1 MIIGPVLIFVLL
13 LGVPVGVA
21 FTLLVMIN
29 ADRWNIDWS
38 VLPSITFDTI
48 TVFPLLA
55 IPLFLLGGQLMSQG
69 GLIRQLTSV
78 CDVLIGRLHAHL
90 GHVMVL
96 ASALMGAIT
105 GSSVAT
111 VAAMGSTVGKEMIER
126 GYPPGYT
133 AALNASAGL
142 LGVLIPPSIPLILY
156 GSIVGVSI
164 TQLFLASLGPG
175 VVMMLAFMI
184 VHASLARRVL
194 PGGKEKP
201 AAAAGYAR
209 PAAEAVATPRTGIF
223 VRALPALMLPVLVLG
238 GIYSGVFT
246 PTEAAAIAALY
257 ALLITLASRTVGL
270 RDLEKIFLSA
280 ALSAAAILVI
290 IGFTSIFNRAMVLEQ
305 VPQSIAAWAVTV
317 TDSPLVFLL
326 VVNVILLVVGM
337 FMETNAA
344 TLLMGPL
351 LAPTAAKY
359 GIDPIHFAIILV
371 TNIELGLLTPPLA
384 ANLYVAART
393 NRVPIMDLLRNLGWF
408 LLASLVVMAL
418 ITYVPQLALWYRV
431 FGLA

>member
-1 MIIGPVLIFVLL
+1 MILGPTLILILL
-13 LGVPVGVA
+13 CGVPVGIA
-21 FTLLVMIN
+21 FTLLVIAN
-29 ADRWNIDWS
+29 AERWNIDWS

-69 GLIRQLTSV
+69 GLIRQLTAV
-78 CDVLIGRLHAHL
+78 CDIFIGRVRAHL

-96 ASALMGAIT
+96 SSALMGAIT

-111 VAAMGSTVGKEMIER
+111 VAAIGSTVGKEMIDR
-126 GYPPGYT
+126 GYSPGYT

-164 TQLFLASLGPG
+164 TQLFMASLMPG
-175 VVMMLAFMI
+175 ILMVIAFMI

-201 AAAAGYAR
+201 
-209 PAAEAVATPRTGIF
+209 PASVGSESASVTAVVTRRSSVF
-223 VRALPALMLPVLVLG
+223 VKALPALMLPVLVLG
-238 GIYSGVFT
+238 GIYSGIFT
-246 PTEAAAIAALY
+246 PTEAAAVAAVY
-257 ALLITLASRTVGL
+257 ALLVTVVNRTVGA
-270 RDLEKIFLSA
+270 RNLEKIFLST

-305 VPQSIAAWAVTV
+305 IPQSIAAWAITV

-326 VVNVILLVVGM
+326 IVNVILLVVGM

-351 LAPTAAKY
+351 LAPTAVQY

-393 NRVPIMDLLRNLGWF
+393 NRVPIIDLLRHLGWF
-408 LLASLVVMAL
+408 LVACLVMMAV
-418 ITYVPQLALWYRV
+418 ITYVPQVSLWYRL
-431 FGLA
+431 F

>member
-1 MIIGPVLIFVLL
+1 MILGTSLILILL
-13 LGVPVGVA
+13 CGVPVGIA
-21 FTLLVMIN
+21 FTLLVIAN
-29 ADRWNIDWS
+29 AERWNVDWS
-38 VLPSITFDTI
+38 VLPSITYDTV

-55 IPLFLLGGQLMSQG
+55 IPLFLLGGQLMSHG
-69 GLIRQLTSV
+69 GLIRQLTAV
-78 CDVLIGRLHAHL
+78 CDVLIGRFRAHL

-96 ASALMGAIT
+96 SSALMGAIT

-111 VAAMGSTVGKEMIER
+111 VAAIGSTVGKEMIDR
-126 GYPPGYT
+126 GYSPGYT

-164 TQLFLASLGPG
+164 TQLFLASLMPG
-175 VVMMLAFMI
+175 IVMIVAFMI
-184 VHASLARRVL
+184 VHASLASRVL
-194 PGGKEKP
+194 PDGKERS
-201 AAAAGYAR
+201 AAAVGSKEASVPAIVAR
-209 PAAEAVATPRTGIF
+209 RSSVF
-223 VRALPALMLPVLVLG
+223 FKALPALMLPVLVLG
-238 GIYSGVFT
+238 GIYSGIFT
-246 PTEAAAIAALY
+246 PTEAAAVAALY
-257 ALLITLASRTVGL
+257 ALLVTVVNRVVGP

-305 VPQSIAAWAVTV
+305 VPQSIAAWAITV

-393 NRVPIMDLLRNLGWF
+393 NRVPIIELLRHLGWF
-408 LLASLVVMAL
+408 LLACLVLMAL
-418 ITYVPQLALWYRV
+418 ITYVPQLSLWYRL
-431 FGLA
+431 F

>member
-1 MIIGPVLIFVLL
+1 MILGPALLVLLL
-13 LGVPVGVA
+13 LGVPVGIA
-21 FTLLVMIN
+21 FTLLVIAN
-29 ADRWNIDWS
+29 AQRWNIDWS
-38 VLPSITFDTI
+38 VLPSITYDTI

-55 IPLFLLGGQLMSQG
+55 IPLFLLGGELMSRG
-69 GLIRQLTSV
+69 GLIRQLTAV
-78 CDVLIGRLHAHL
+78 CDALIGRVRGHL

-111 VAAMGSTVGKEMIER
+111 VAAIGSTVGKEMIDR
-126 GYPPGYT
+126 GYSPGYT

-164 TQLFLASLGPG
+164 TQLFLASLAPG
-175 VVMMLAFMI
+175 IVMVIAFMI
-184 VHASLARRVL
+184 VHALLARRVL
-194 PGGKEKP
+194 PGGRERA
-201 AAAAGYAR
+201 AAAAGAGA
-209 PAAEAVATPRTGIF
+209 PAAMAAAAAPRSSVF

-238 GIYSGVFT
+238 GIYSGLFT
-246 PTEAAAIAALY
+246 PTEAAAVAALY
-257 ALLITLASRTVGL
+257 ALLITVVSRVVGL
-270 RDLEKIFLSA
+270 RDLEKIFLKA

-305 VPQSIAAWAVTV
+305 VPQSIASWAITV
-317 TDSPLVFLL
+317 TDSPVVFLL

-371 TNIELGLLTPPLA
+371 TNIELGLLTPPMA

-393 NRVPIMDLLRNLGWF
+393 NRVPIMDLLRHLGWF
-408 LLASLVVMAL
+408 LLACLVVMAL
-418 ITYVPQLALWYRV
+418 ITYVPQLSLWYRL
-431 FGLA
+431 F

>member
-1 MIIGPVLIFVLL
+1 MILGPTLILILL
-13 LGVPVGVA
+13 CGVPVGIA
-21 FTLLVMIN
+21 FTLLVIAN

-38 VLPSITFDTI
+38 VLSSITFDTV

-55 IPLFLLGGQLMSQG
+55 IPLFLLGGELMSQG

-78 CDVLIGRLHAHL
+78 CDLLIGRVRAHL

-111 VAAMGSTVGKEMIER
+111 VAAIGSTVGKEMIDR

-133 AALNASAGL
+133 AALNASTGL

-164 TQLFLASLGPG
+164 TQLFMASLLPG
-175 VVMMLAFMI
+175 IVMIIMFMI
-184 VHASLARRVL
+184 VHALLSRRVL
-194 PGGKEKP
+194 PGGRE
-201 AAAAGYAR
+201 R
-209 PAAEAVATPRTGIF
+209 HAVASGNSLSTSNPVANLRPF
-223 VRALPALMLPVLVLG
+223 KVLLRALPALTLPVLVLG
-238 GIYSGVFT
+238 GIYSGIFT
-246 PTEAAAIAALY
+246 PTEAAAVAALY
-257 ALLITLASRTVGL
+257 ALLVVIASRAVGL
-270 RDLEKIFLSA
+270 RDLERVFLKA
-280 ALSAAAILVI
+280 AMAAAAILVI

-305 VPQSIAAWAVTV
+305 VPQSIATWAITV
-317 TDSPLVFLL
+317 TDSPLVFLMI
-326 VVNVILLVVGM
+326 VNVILLVVGM

-359 GIDPIHFAIILV
+359 GIDPVHFAIILV
-371 TNIELGLLTPPLA
+371 TNIELGLLTPPMA

-393 NRVPIMDLLRNLGWF
+393 NRVPIMELLRHLGWF
-408 LLASLVVMAL
+408 LLACLFMMAL
-418 ITYVPQLALWYRV
+418 ITYVPQLSLWYRL
-431 FGLA
+431 F

>member
-1 MIIGPVLIFVLL
+1 MILGPTLILILL
-13 LGVPVGVA
+13 CGVPVGIA
-21 FTLLVMIN
+21 FTLLVIAN

-38 VLPSITFDTI
+38 VLSSITFDTV

-55 IPLFLLGGQLMSQG
+55 IPLFLLGGELMSQG

-78 CDVLIGRLHAHL
+78 CDLLIGRVRAHL

-111 VAAMGSTVGKEMIER
+111 VAAIGSTVGKEMIDR

-133 AALNASAGL
+133 AALNASTGL

-164 TQLFLASLGPG
+164 TQLFMASLLPG
-175 VVMMLAFMI
+175 IVMIIMFMI
-184 VHASLARRVL
+184 VHALLSRRVL
-194 PGGKEKP
+194 PGGRERHP
-201 AAAAGYAR
+201 VASGNSLSTSNPVANLR
-209 PAAEAVATPRTGIF
+209 PFKVLL
-223 VRALPALMLPVLVLG
+223 RALPALTLPVLVLG
-238 GIYSGVFT
+238 GIYSGIFT
-246 PTEAAAIAALY
+246 PTEAAAVAALY
-257 ALLITLASRTVGL
+257 ALLVVIASRAVGL
-270 RDLEKIFLSA
+270 RDLERVFLKA
-280 ALSAAAILVI
+280 AMAAAAILVI

-305 VPQSIAAWAVTV
+305 VPQSIATWAITV
-317 TDSPLVFLL
+317 TDSPLVFLMI
-326 VVNVILLVVGM
+326 VNVILLLVGM

-359 GIDPIHFAIILV
+359 GIDPVHFAIILV
-371 TNIELGLLTPPLA
+371 TNIELGLLTPPMA

-393 NRVPIMDLLRNLGWF
+393 NRVPIMELLRHLGWF
-408 LLASLVVMAL
+408 LLACLFMMAL
-418 ITYVPQLALWYRV
+418 ITYVPQLSLWYRL
-431 FGLA
+431 F

>member
-1 MIIGPVLIFVLL
+1 MTIGFILL
-13 LGVPVGVA
+13 FILLCGVPVGIA
-21 FTLLVMIN
+21 FTLLVIAN
-29 ADRWNIDWS
+29 AEKWNVDWS
-38 VLPSITFDTI
+38 ILPSITYDTI

-55 IPLFLLGGQLMSQG
+55 IPLFLLGGELMSRG

-78 CDVLIGRLHAHL
+78 CDIVIGWARAPL
-90 GHVMVL
+90 GHVMVF

-111 VAAMGSTVGKEMIER
+111 VAAIGSTVGKEMIER
-126 GYPPGYT
+126 GYSPGYT
-133 AALNASAGL
+133 AALNASSGL

-164 TQLFLASLGPG
+164 TQLFMASMLPG
-175 VVMMLAFMI
+175 LVMMIAFMI
-184 VHASLARRVL
+184 THAFLARRVL
-194 PGGKEKP
+194 KDGRELPSAPSKQGTGKHEQSHAKTLM
-201 AAAAGYAR
+201 R
-209 PAAEAVATPRTGIF
+209 AV
-223 VRALPALMLPVLVLG
+223 PALMLPILVLG

-246 PTEAAAIAALY
+246 PTEAAAVAAVY
-257 ALLITLASRTVGL
+257 ALLVTLIGRLVRF
-270 RDLEKIFLSA
+270 RDLDKIFLNATIS
-280 ALSAAAILVI
+280 SAAILVI

-305 VPQSIAAWAVTV
+305 VPQSIAAYAVSF
-317 TDSPLVFLL
+317 TDSPLIFLL
-326 VVNVILLVVGM
+326 IVNVILLVVGM

-384 ANLYVAART
+384 ANLYVAAKT
-393 NRVPIMDLLRNLGWF
+393 NKVPIIALMRHIGWF
-408 LLASLVVMAL
+408 LAVSIAVVAA
-418 ITYVPQLALWYRV
+418 ITYIPQLSLWYR
-431 FGLA
+431 FFNL

>member
-1 MIIGPVLIFVLL
+1 MIIGPALIFILL

-21 FTLLVMIN
+21 FTLLVMVN
-29 ADRWNIDWS
+29 AERWNIDWS

-55 IPLFLLGGQLMSQG
+55 IPLFLLGGQLMSHG
-69 GLIRQLTSV
+69 GLIRQLTAV
-78 CDVLIGRLHAHL
+78 CDALIGRLQAHL

-126 GYPPGYT
+126 GYSPGYT

-164 TQLFLASLGPG
+164 TELFMASIGPG
-175 VVMMLAFMI
+175 IVMMLAFMI

-201 AAAAGYAR
+201 AVVHPGKPNR
-209 PAAEAVATPRTGIF
+209 DPEATPTKRTNVF
-223 VRALPALMLPVLVLG
+223 VSAVPALMLPVLVLG
-238 GIYSGVFT
+238 GIYSGIFT
-246 PTEAAAIAALY
+246 PTEAAAVAAVY
-257 ALLITLASRTVGL
+257 ALMITLVSRSVAV
-270 RDLEKIFLSA
+270 RDMEKIFLSA

-305 VPQSIAAWAVTV
+305 VPQSIATWAVTV
-317 TDSPLVFLL
+317 TDSPMVFLL

-359 GIDPIHFAIILV
+359 GIDPVHFAIILV

-393 NRVPIMDLLRNLGWF
+393 NRVPIIDLLRNLGWF
-408 LLASLVVMAL
+408 LAACLVVMAM
-418 ITYVPQLALWYRV
+418 ITYVPQLPLWYRL
-431 FGLA
+431 F

>member
-1 MIIGPVLIFVLL
+1 MITGAALL
-13 LGVPVGVA
+13 FILLAGVPVGIA
-21 FTLLVMIN
+21 FTLLVIAN
-29 ADRWNIDWS
+29 ADKWNIDWS
-38 VLPSITFDTI
+38 VLPSITFDTV

-55 IPLFLLGGQLMSQG
+55 IPLFILGGELMSRG
-69 GLIRQLTSV
+69 GLIRQLTQV
-78 CDVLIGRLHAHL
+78 CDMLTGWARAPL
-90 GHVMVL
+90 GHVMVV

-111 VAAMGSTVGKEMIER
+111 VAAIGSTVGKEMMER

-164 TQLFLASLGPG
+164 TQLFMASTLPG
-175 VVMMLAFMI
+175 IVMMVAFMI
-184 VHASLARRVL
+184 THALLARRL
-194 PGGKEKP
+194 LKDGRELKP
-201 AAAAGYAR
+201 AAVTAAG
-209 PAAEAVATPRTGIF
+209 AAVPVRSRRKTLMAAV
-223 VRALPALMLPVLVLG
+223 PALVLPVLILG
-238 GIYSGVFT
+238 GIYSGLFT
-246 PTEAAAIAALY
+246 PTEAAAVAALY
-257 ALLITLASRTVGL
+257 ALLVTMASRMLRL
-270 RDLEKIFLSA
+270 RDLDRIFLNA
-280 ALSAAAILVI
+280 ALSSAAILVI

-305 VPQSIAAWAVTV
+305 VPQSIAAFASGYTE
-317 TDSPLVFLL
+317 SPLVFLL
-326 VVNVILLVVGM
+326 AVNVLLLIVGM

-393 NRVPIMDLLRNLGWF
+393 NKVAVLELLRYLGWF
-408 LLASLVVMAL
+408 LVTCLLVMAL
-418 ITYVPQLALWYRV
+418 ITYVPQLSLWYRYI
-431 FGLA
+431 

>member
-1 MIIGPVLIFVLL
+1 MILGPTLILILL
-13 LGVPVGVA
+13 CGVPVGIA
-21 FTLLVMIN
+21 FTLLVIAN

-38 VLPSITFDTI
+38 VLSSITFDTV

-55 IPLFLLGGQLMSQG
+55 IPLFLLGGELMSQG

-78 CDVLIGRLHAHL
+78 CDLLIGRVRAHL
-90 GHVMVL
+90 GYVMVL

-111 VAAMGSTVGKEMIER
+111 VAAIGSTVGKEMIDR

-133 AALNASAGL
+133 AALNASTGL

-164 TQLFLASLGPG
+164 TQLFMASLLPG
-175 VVMMLAFMI
+175 IVMIIMFMI
-184 VHASLARRVL
+184 VHALLSKRVL
-194 PGGKEKP
+194 PGGKE
-201 AAAAGYAR
+201 R
-209 PAAEAVATPRTGIF
+209 PAVPSVNSGPTLTRKDNLRPSKVLI
-223 VRALPALMLPVLVLG
+223 RALPALTLPVLVLG
-238 GIYSGVFT
+238 GIYSGIFT
-246 PTEAAAIAALY
+246 PTEAAAVAALY
-257 ALLITLASRTVGL
+257 ALLVVIASRAVGL
-270 RDLEKIFLSA
+270 RDLERVFLKA
-280 ALSAAAILVI
+280 AMAAAAILVI

-305 VPQSIAAWAVTV
+305 VPQSIATWAITV

-326 VVNVILLVVGM
+326 IVNVILLLVGM

-344 TLLMGPL
+344 VLLMGPL

-359 GIDPIHFAIILV
+359 GIDPVHFAIILV
-371 TNIELGLLTPPLA
+371 TNIELGLLTPPMA

-393 NRVPIMDLLRNLGWF
+393 NRVPIMELLRHLGWF
-408 LLASLVVMAL
+408 LLACLFMMAL
-418 ITYVPQLALWYRV
+418 ITYVPQLSLWYRL
-431 FGLA
+431 F

>member
-1 MIIGPVLIFVLL
+1 MILGPALILILL
-13 LGVPVGVA
+13 CGVPVGIA
-21 FTLLVMIN
+21 FTLLVIAN

-38 VLPSITFDTI
+38 VLSSVTFDTV

-55 IPLFLLGGQLMSQG
+55 IPLFLLGGELMSRG

-78 CDVLIGRLHAHL
+78 CDLLIGRVRAHL
-90 GHVMVL
+90 GYVMVL

-111 VAAMGSTVGKEMIER
+111 VAAIGSTVGKEMIDR

-133 AALNASAGL
+133 AALNASTGL

-164 TQLFLASLGPG
+164 TQLFMASLLPG
-175 VVMMLAFMI
+175 IVMIIMFMVV
-184 VHASLARRVL
+184 HSLLSRRVL
-194 PGGKEKP
+194 PGGRE
-201 AAAAGYAR
+201 R
-209 PAAEAVATPRTGIF
+209 HAVASGNSLSTSNPVANLRPF
-223 VRALPALMLPVLVLG
+223 KVLLRALPALTLPVLVLG
-238 GIYSGVFT
+238 GIYSGIFT
-246 PTEAAAIAALY
+246 PTEAAAVAALY
-257 ALLITLASRTVGL
+257 ALLVVIASRAVGL
-270 RDLEKIFLSA
+270 RDLERVFLKA
-280 ALSAAAILVI
+280 AMAAAAILVI

-305 VPQSIAAWAVTV
+305 VPQSIATWAISV
-317 TDSPLVFLL
+317 TDSPLVFLMI
-326 VVNVILLVVGM
+326 VNVILLLVGM

-359 GIDPIHFAIILV
+359 GIDPVHFAIILV
-371 TNIELGLLTPPLA
+371 TNIELGLLTPPMA

-393 NRVPIMDLLRNLGWF
+393 NRVPIMELLRHLGWF
-408 LLASLVVMAL
+408 LLACLFMMAL
-418 ITYVPQLALWYRV
+418 ITYVPQLSLWYRL
-431 FGLA
+431 F

>member
-1 MIIGPVLIFVLL
+1 MILGPALLVLLL
-13 LGVPVGVA
+13 LGVPVGIA
-21 FTLLVMIN
+21 FTLLVIAN
-29 ADRWNIDWS
+29 AQRWNIDWS
-38 VLPSITFDTI
+38 VLPSITYDTI

-55 IPLFLLGGQLMSQG
+55 IPLFLLGGELMSRG
-69 GLIRQLTSV
+69 GLIRQLTAV
-78 CDVLIGRLHAHL
+78 CDALIGRVRGHL

-96 ASALMGAIT
+96 SSALMGAIT

-111 VAAMGSTVGKEMIER
+111 VAAIGSTVGKEMIDR
-126 GYPPGYT
+126 GYSPGYT

-164 TQLFLASLGPG
+164 TQLFLASLAPG
-175 VVMMLAFMI
+175 IVMVIAFMI
-184 VHASLARRVL
+184 VHALLARRVL
-194 PGGKEKP
+194 PGGRERA
-201 AAAAGYAR
+201 AAAAGAGA
-209 PAAEAVATPRTGIF
+209 PAAMAAAAAPRSSVF

-238 GIYSGVFT
+238 GIYSGLFT
-246 PTEAAAIAALY
+246 PTEAAAVAALY
-257 ALLITLASRTVGL
+257 ALLITVVSRVVGL
-270 RDLEKIFLSA
+270 RDLEKIFLKA

-305 VPQSIAAWAVTV
+305 VPQSIASWAITV
-317 TDSPLVFLL
+317 TDSPVVFLL

-371 TNIELGLLTPPLA
+371 TNIELGLLTPPMA

-393 NRVPIMDLLRNLGWF
+393 NRVPIMDLLRHLGWF
-408 LLASLVVMAL
+408 LLACLVVMAL
-418 ITYVPQLALWYRV
+418 ITYVPQLSLWYRL
-431 FGLA
+431 F